1 MGSGNSNKKGKIVL
15 VMSLIIITS
24 LPSIINVYRF
34 SRVDGIVWWLHPA
47 INLEYTKLIP
57 DKWYT
62 VYPITYYFM
71 GCYLREYKLPI
82 KKRTSLI
89 FIILLELVFGAYV
102 YWRSYE
108 NNFVNGPWSEYYSL
122 FVLVLAALV
131 FDLFFKLDYS
141 KIPEWLKKMFKF
153 VSGLSL
159 GIYLLSSIFDNMF
172 YAVLNSK
179 MSYSVSFQILTDFLR
194 KGTDICI

>member
-1 MGSGNSNKKGKIVL
+1 MEFHLQQKGKIVL

-71 GCYLREYKLPI
+71 GCYLRGYKLPI
-82 KKRTSLI
+82 K
-89 FIILLELVFGAYV
+89 
-102 YWRSYE
+102 
-108 NNFVNGPWSEYYSL
+108 
-122 FVLVLAALV
+122 
-131 FDLFFKLDYS
+131 
-141 KIPEWLKKMFKF
+141 
-153 VSGLSL
+153 
-159 GIYLLSSIFDNMF
+159 
-172 YAVLNSK
+172 
-179 MSYSVSFQILTDFLR
+179 
-194 KGTDICI
+194 